1 MHSGGR
7 WGAVANP
14 RGLYG
19 EWEKAIN
26 RLANAGEMA
35 ERNIERATRR
45 NSITLRDEMKKTIN
59 RGVPE
64 WEPLS
69 PKTIARKGSS
79 KPLIDTA
86 DMRNS
91 INERVIEPMLAF
103 VGVPRGAKNR
113 KGGDLVRIAAV
124 HVYGSK
130 TQNIPPRDFILPA
143 FNAVKDRIA
152 DRWRGAAAAAL
163 RGEPYLG

>member
-1 MHSGGR
+1 
-7 WGAVANP
+7 VA
-14 RGLYG
+14 RGLFG

-26 RLANAGEMA
+26 RLANAGELM
-35 ERNIERATRR
+35 ERNMERATRR
-45 NSITLRDEMKKTIN
+45 NSIKLRDEMKRTIT

-79 KPLIDTA
+79 KPLIDTG

-91 INERVIEPMLAF
+91 INQKDIEPMLAF
-103 VGVPRGAKNR
+103 IGVPRGAKNR
-113 KGGDLVRIAAV
+113 DGGDLVRIAAV

-130 TQNIPPRDFILPA
+130 TRNIPPRDFILPA
-143 FNAVKDRIA
+143 YNAVRDEIA
-152 DRWRGAAAAAL
+152 DRYRQAAAASL
-163 RGEPYLG
+163 KGERFLG